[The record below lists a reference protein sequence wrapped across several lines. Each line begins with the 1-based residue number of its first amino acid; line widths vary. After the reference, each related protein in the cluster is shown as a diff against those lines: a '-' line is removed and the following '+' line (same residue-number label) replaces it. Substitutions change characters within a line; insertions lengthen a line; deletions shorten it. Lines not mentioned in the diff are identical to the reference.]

1 MATVLD
7 ILQKGTVYL
16 EKYGVEDARLNMQYL
31 IAHTLK
37 CNRMQVYV
45 DFDRELSEPQ
55 ILLLRTLTKRR
66 GNGEPLQHLLG
77 TSQFCGLEFKI
88 DDRALIPRH
97 ETEEL
102 TDRCAKLDL
111 PERPEIL
118 DLGCGSGVIGLSLAH
133 HLKKY
138 QPRIV
143 LADISESALSLAE
156 ENRATLLPEAVVTL
170 IQSDLFSSV
179 NGPFDL
185 IVANLPYIPNSSETT
200 LSREVRR
207 DPAIALFG
215 GEVGTEIIERFF
227 RDVNHYLKPGGIIA
241 LEYGFDQEPTVRAFA
256 EAAAFT
262 AIEMLKD
269 LSGICR
275 FLFAVKSDKVS

>member
-7 ILQKGTVYL
+7 ILQKGTGYL

-31 IAHTLK
+31 LAHVLK

-45 DFDRELSEPQ
+45 DFDRELSESQ
-55 ILLLRTLTKRR
+55 LLLLRSLTKRR

-77 TSQFCGLEFKI
+77 TSEFCGLEFKT
-88 DDRALIPRH
+88 DERALIPRQ

-111 PERPEIL
+111 PDGAAIL

-133 HLKKY
+133 LLKK
-138 QPRIV
+138 QKPGIV
-143 LADISESALSLAE
+143 LADLCESALSLAE
-156 ENRATLLPEAVVTL
+156 ENRAALLPEADVTL
-170 IQSDLFSSV
+170 IQSDLFS
-179 NGPFDL
+179 NLTGPFDL
-185 IVANLPYIPNSSETT
+185 IVANLPYIPNKSETS

-207 DPAIALFG
+207 DPALALFG

-227 RDVNHYLKPGGIIA
+227 KEVDHYLKPGGMIA
-241 LEYGFDQEPTVRAFA
+241 LEYGFDQENPVRAFA
-256 EAAAFT
+256 EAAAFSD
-262 AIEMLKD
+262 IKLDKD

-275 FLFAVKSDKVS
+275 FLFAVKGEKLS